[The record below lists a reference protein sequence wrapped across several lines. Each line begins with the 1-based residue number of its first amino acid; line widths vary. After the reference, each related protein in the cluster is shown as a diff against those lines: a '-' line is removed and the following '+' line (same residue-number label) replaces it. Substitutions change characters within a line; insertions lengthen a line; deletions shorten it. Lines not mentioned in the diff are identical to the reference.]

1 MDFLTLLASKSP
13 LLASIGQAK
22 RAADASETMWIGV
35 LADTSGGIHPGVLD
49 LFDGMDFIVHCGRI
63 GSPDVLNEL
72 SNISPISG
80 VLGMGDA
87 PEDFPFEAV
96 FAKEM
101 GGVLVMAVH
110 DVGNPNEPRPVIQ
123 ELVEDRE
130 PKVVLFGRPAEAFSA
145 TLDDRLW
152 FGPGSASASH
162 PSPSVGIVEI
172 DGASLRSEIILLK
185 DL

>member
-1 MDFLTLLASKSP
+1 
-13 LLASIGQAK
+13 
-22 RAADASETMWIGV
+22 MWIGV